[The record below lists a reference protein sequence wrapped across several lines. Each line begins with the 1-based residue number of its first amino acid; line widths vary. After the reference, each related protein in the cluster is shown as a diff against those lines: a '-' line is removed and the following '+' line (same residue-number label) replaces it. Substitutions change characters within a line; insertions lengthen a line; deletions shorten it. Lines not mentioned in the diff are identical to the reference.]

1 MDNSERM
8 RDIIREK
15 KLKQED
21 VARLTKTKQQTVSG
35 WLRSKYINPRA
46 IEKFTRGLGM
56 EVEDFYCTP
65 EYLAKKIKLSPEAF
79 AIAKAIDTLPLAKKE
94 EVIDLINRQLSL
106 FVQGEQQ

>member
-79 AIAKAIDTLPLAKKE
+79 AIAKAILISTLRFMILKTIYNVKIVLQAGA
-94 EVIDLINRQLSL
+94 S
-106 FVQGEQQ
+106 